1 MIDSKK
7 EFENIKIRF
16 DSAINSVNVEK
27 GLSNVEAFKER
38 YQKAF
43 DEMYKKPYIAF
54 GNKKLPKTTAIYN
67 IGTWFLC
74 EGRLKGFCELH
85 EVCYAKVREIMGSV
99 IKSRLN
105 NYYFW
110 KTNDAKT
117 IAMFISYSIQSKQF
131 SEENKINLLRFNEV
145 GEFENQE
152 DLEKM
157 VEISNIVYEQT
168 GVNSYTYTHNRELD
182 FNIDRPHL
190 TINGSGFMIDNQFT
204 VVKPSEYKRYVENH
218 NCFECPQKCEM
229 CNSICSQKLGIEI
242 VEVEK

>member
-1 MIDSKK
+1 MINNKK
-7 EFENIKIRF
+7 EFENIETRF
-16 DSAINSVNVEK
+16 NSAINSVGVEK
-27 GLSNVEAFKER
+27 GLSNVDAFKQKYQEAFN
-38 YQKAF
+38 
-43 DEMYKKPYIAF
+43 EMYAKPHIAF

-85 EVCYAKVREIMGSV
+85 EVCYAKCREIMGNT
-99 IKSRLN
+99 IRSRLN

-110 KTNDAKT
+110 KTNDART
-117 IAMFISYSIQSKQF
+117 IASFIVYSIKAESMKRD
-131 SEENKINLLRFNEV
+131 KINLLRFNEV

-152 DLEKM
+152 DLIKM
-157 VEISNIVYEQT
+157 RDISNIVYEQT
-168 GVNSYTYTHNRELD
+168 GVKSYTYTHNRDLD

-190 TINGSGFMIDNQFT
+190 TINGSGFIIDNQFT
-204 VVKPSEYKRYVENH
+204 VISPSEYKRYVESH

>member
-1 MIDSKK
+1 MINSKK

-27 GLSNVEAFKER
+27 GLSNVEAFKEK

-43 DEMYKKPYIAF
+43 DEMYAKPHIAF

-85 EVCYAKVREIMGSV
+85 EVCYTKCREIMGNT
-99 IKSRLN
+99 IRSRLN

-110 KTNDAKT
+110 KTNDART
-117 IAMFISYSIQSKQF
+117 IASFIVYSIKAESMKRD
-131 SEENKINLLRFNEV
+131 KINLLRFNEV

-152 DLEKM
+152 DLIKM
-157 VEISNIVYEQT
+157 RDISNIVYEQT
-168 GVNSYTYTHNRELD
+168 GVKSYTYTHNRDLD

-190 TINGSGFMIDNQFT
+190 TINGSGFIIDNQFT
-204 VVKPSEYKRYVENH
+204 VISPSEYKRYVESH
-218 NCFECPQKCEM
+218 NCFKCPQKCEM